1 MPFDLAKFRLVYPQF
16 NTADDALV
24 LALAEQ
30 AECYL
35 PRGCEDC
42 LDQLV
47 MLLVAH
53 MLSIRTASGVGGG
66 LAVASASEGGISV
79 SLAMPANA
87 DARGQWLNI
96 TPFGQQYAALAAR
109 CGKGKA
115 AAGLFIG
122 GYPEGD
128 AFRRVYGL
136 FPRRKL

>member
-1 MPFDLAKFRLVYPQF
+1 MTFDLAKFRLIYPQF
-16 NTADDALV
+16 NTTADALV

-35 PRGCEDC
+35 PSGCDGC
-42 LDQLV
+42 LDQLI

-53 MLSIRTASGVGGG
+53 MLIIRTASGVGGG

-87 DARGQWLNI
+87 DARGQWLNM

-128 AFRRVYGL
+128 AFRRVYGV
-136 FPRRKL
+136 FPTRKL

>member
-1 MPFDLAKFRLVYPQF
+1 MIFDLAKFRLVYPQF
-16 NTADDALV
+16 NTTADALV

-35 PRGCEDC
+35 PRGCDGC
-42 LDQLV
+42 LDQLI

-87 DARGQWLNI
+87 DARGQWLNM

-115 AAGLFIG
+115 AAGLFVG

-128 AFRRVYGL
+128 AFRRVYGVL
-136 FPRRKL
+136 PRRKL

>member
-1 MPFDLAKFRLVYPQF
+1 MTFDLAKFRLVYPQF

-24 LALAEQ
+24 LALADQ

-42 LDQLV
+42 LDQLA

-53 MLSIRTASGVGGG
+53 MLSIRTASGTGGG

-128 AFRRVYGL
+128 AFRRVYGV

>member
-1 MPFDLAKFRLVYPQF
+1 MFKLAKFRALFPAF
-16 NTADDALV
+16 DAV
-24 LALAEQ
+24 PDATVEAVAEQ

-53 MLSIRTASGVGGG
+53 MLSIRTASGAGGG
-66 LAVASASEGGISV
+66 LAVASASEGGVSV

-128 AFRRVYGL
+128 AFRRVYGV
-136 FPRRKL
+136 FPRRKI

>member
-1 MPFDLAKFRLVYPQF
+1 
-16 NTADDALV
+16 
-24 LALAEQ
+24 
-30 AECYL
+30 
-35 PRGCEDC
+35 
-42 LDQLV
+42 
-47 MLLVAH
+47 
-53 MLSIRTASGVGGG
+53 
-66 LAVASASEGGISV
+66 
-79 SLAMPANA
+79 MPANA

-128 AFRRVYGL
+128 AFRRVYGV

>member
-1 MPFDLAKFRLVYPQF
+1 MPFDLANFRLVYPQF
-16 NTADDALV
+16 NTVDDALV

-35 PRGCEDC
+35 PQGCESC
-42 LDQLV
+42 LEQLI

-53 MLSIRTASGVGGG
+53 MLSIRTASGTGGG

-115 AAGLFIG
+115 AAGLFVG

-128 AFRRVYGL
+128 AFRRVYGV

>member
-1 MPFDLAKFRLVYPQF
+1 MIFDLAKFRLVYPQF
-16 NTADDALV
+16 NAVDDALV

-35 PRGCEDC
+35 PRGCENC

-53 MLSIRTASGVGGG
+53 MLSIRTSSGTGGG

-96 TPFGQQYAALAAR
+96 TPLGQQYAALAAR

-128 AFRRVYGL
+128 AFRRVYGV

>member
-1 MPFDLAKFRLVYPQF
+1 MIFDLAKFRLVYPQF
-16 NTADDALV
+16 NTTADALV

-35 PRGCEDC
+35 PRGCENC

-53 MLSIRTASGVGGG
+53 MLSIRTSSGTGGG

-128 AFRRVYGL
+128 AFRRVYGV

>member
-1 MPFDLAKFRLVYPQF
+1 MTFDLAKFRLIYPQF

-24 LALAEQ
+24 LALADQ

-42 LDQLV
+42 LDQLA

-53 MLSIRTASGVGGG
+53 MLSIRTASGAGGG
-66 LAVASASEGGISV
+66 LAVASVSEGGISV

-128 AFRRVYGL
+128 AFRRVYGV

>member
-1 MPFDLAKFRLVYPQF
+1 MTFDLAKFRLVYPQF
-16 NTADDALV
+16 NTAADALI

-35 PRGCEDC
+35 PRGCDGC
-42 LDQLV
+42 LDQLI

-53 MLSIRTASGVGGG
+53 MLNIRSASGAGGG
-66 LAVASASEGGISV
+66 IAVASASEGGISV

-128 AFRRVYGL
+128 AFRRVYGV

>member
-1 MPFDLAKFRLVYPQF
+1 MTFDLAKFRLVYPQF
-16 NTADDALV
+16 NTADEALV

-35 PRGCEDC
+35 PRGCECC
-42 LDQLV
+42 LDQLI

-53 MLSIRTASGVGGG
+53 MLSIRTASGAGGG

-115 AAGLFIG
+115 AAGLFVG

-128 AFRRVYGL
+128 AFRRVYGV

>member
-1 MPFDLAKFRLVYPQF
+1 MTFDLAKFRLVYPQF
-16 NTADDALV
+16 NTVDDALII
-24 LALAEQ
+24 ALAEQ

-35 PRGCEDC
+35 PQGCEGC

-53 MLSIRTASGVGGG
+53 LLAIRTASGSGGG

-128 AFRRVYGL
+128 AFRRVYGV

>member
-1 MPFDLAKFRLVYPQF
+1 MTFNLNKFRLIYPQF
-16 NTADDALV
+16 NTVDDALV

-35 PRGCEDC
+35 PRGCEGC

-53 MLSIRTASGVGGG
+53 MLSIRTASGVGCG

-128 AFRRVYGL
+128 AFRRVYGV

>member
-1 MPFDLAKFRLVYPQF
+1 MTFDLAKFRLVYPQF
-16 NTADDALV
+16 NTTADALV

-35 PRGCEDC
+35 PRGCESC

-53 MLSIRTASGVGGG
+53 MLSIRTASGAGGG
-66 LAVASASEGGISV
+66 LAITSASEGGISV

-115 AAGLFIG
+115 AAGLFLG

-128 AFRRVYGL
+128 AFRRVYGV

>member
-1 MPFDLAKFRLVYPQF
+1 MTFDLAKFRLVYPQF

-24 LALAEQ
+24 LALADQ

-42 LDQLV
+42 LDQLA

-53 MLSIRTASGVGGG
+53 MLSIRTASGTGGG

-109 CGKGKA
+109 CGKGNA

-128 AFRRVYGL
+128 AFRRVYGV

>member
-1 MPFDLAKFRLVYPQF
+1 MTFDLAKFRLVYPQF

-35 PRGCEDC
+35 PQGCEGC

-53 MLSIRTASGVGGG
+53 MLSIRTASGAGGG

-87 DARGQWLNI
+87 DARDQWLNI

-128 AFRRVYGL
+128 AFRRVYGV
-136 FPRRKL
+136 FPGSKS

>member
-1 MPFDLAKFRLVYPQF
+1 MTFDLAKFRLIYPQF
-16 NTADDALV
+16 NTTADALII
-24 LALAEQ
+24 ALAEQ
-30 AECYL
+30 AKCYL

-53 MLSIRTASGVGGG
+53 MLSIRTASGTGGG

-87 DARGQWLNI
+87 DARGQWLNM

-128 AFRRVYGL
+128 AFRRVYGV

>member
-1 MPFDLAKFRLVYPQF
+1 MTFDLAKFRLIYPQF
-16 NTADDALV
+16 NTTADALV

-35 PRGCEDC
+35 PSGCEDC
-42 LDQLV
+42 LDQLI

-53 MLSIRTASGVGGG
+53 MLSIRTASGAGGG

-87 DARGQWLNI
+87 DARGQWLNM
-96 TPFGQQYAALAAR
+96 TPFGQQYAALADR

-128 AFRRVYGL
+128 AFRRVYGVV
-136 FPRRKL
+136 PRRRP

>member
-1 MPFDLAKFRLVYPQF
+1 MTFDLAKFRLIYPQF
-16 NTADDALV
+16 STTADALV

-30 AECYL
+30 AGCYL
-35 PRGCEDC
+35 PRGCDGC
-42 LDQLV
+42 IDQLA

-87 DARGQWLNI
+87 DARGQWLNM

-128 AFRRVYGL
+128 AFRRVYGV

>member
-1 MPFDLAKFRLVYPQF
+1 MIFDLAKFRLVYPQF

-35 PRGCEDC
+35 PSGCDGC

-47 MLLVAH
+47 MLLIAH
-53 MLSIRTASGVGGG
+53 MLSIRTASGTGGG

-87 DARGQWLNI
+87 DARAQWLNI

-128 AFRRVYGL
+128 AFRRVYGV

>member
-1 MPFDLAKFRLVYPQF
+1 MIFDLVTFRLLYPQF
-16 NTADDALV
+16 NAVDDALIM
-24 LALAEQ
+24 ALSVQ

-35 PRGCEDC
+35 PRGCDGC

-53 MLSIRTASGVGGG
+53 MLSIRTASGAGGG

-96 TPFGQQYAALAAR
+96 TPFGQQYASLSVR

-128 AFRRVYGL
+128 AFRRVYGV

>member
-1 MPFDLAKFRLVYPQF
+1 MTFDLAKFRLVYPQF
-16 NTADDALV
+16 NTTADALV

-66 LAVASASEGGISV
+66 LAIASASEGGISV

-128 AFRRVYGL
+128 AFRRVYGV

>member
-1 MPFDLAKFRLVYPQF
+1 MTFDLAKFRLVYPQF
-16 NTADDALV
+16 NSADDALV
-24 LALAEQ
+24 VVLAEQ

-42 LDQLV
+42 LDQLA

-53 MLSIRTASGVGGG
+53 MLSIRTASGTGGG

-128 AFRRVYGL
+128 AFRRVYGV